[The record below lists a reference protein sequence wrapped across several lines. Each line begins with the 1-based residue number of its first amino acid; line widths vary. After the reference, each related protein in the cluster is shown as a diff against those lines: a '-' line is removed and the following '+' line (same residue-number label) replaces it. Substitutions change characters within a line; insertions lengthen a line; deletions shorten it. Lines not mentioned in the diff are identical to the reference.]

1 MKRISIFL
9 VTLFFFFSG
18 VIFASTAIELKSGQK
33 VEGELIEETAD
44 YIRMNVA
51 GVELAFYKDE
61 IKGREEKKPVPEAPI
76 KTEVQAVDH
85 KAAPALSVKK
95 VYAAY
100 QVAVQS
106 SDIKGLRKYV
116 FSQAI
121 AELDDVENA
130 AMVLNLM
137 KKMSPENVK
146 IIDEKV
152 DGETATLTATAEGM
166 FGSSRGVIS
175 FVKEEGAWKLVKE
188 NWEAGRSIET
198 KAGESENLKPPVDM
212 TVNDNAVGVAV
223 DNLPVS
229 TKQIIPKTMPEAL
242 KLAYEQSLV
251 IEEQTLQLE
260 DNKKTIAVKDDLIIA
275 SNEASIKAGEILVRE
290 FVKSQDLINIT
301 RMFVQITLCV

>member
-229 TKQIIPKTMPEAL
+229 TKQIIPKTTGMVIDGQAGDWAGVTVLIADGEGDVRESFMGEP
-242 KLAYEQSLV
+242 AYEFDV
-251 IEEQTLQLE
+251 T
-260 DNKKTIAVKDDLIIA
+260 DVKMALGEKDLY
-275 SNEASIKAGEILVRE
+275 ILTSVP
-290 FVKSQDLINIT
+290 I
-301 RMFVQITLCV
+301 

>member
-229 TKQIIPKTMPEAL
+229 TKQIIPKTTGMVIDGQAGDWAGVTVLIADGEGDVRESFMGEP
-242 KLAYEQSLV
+242 AYEFDV
-251 IEEQTLQLE
+251 T
-260 DNKKTIAVKDDLIIA
+260 DVKMALGEKDLYIL
-275 SNEASIKAGEILVRE
+275 IKFA
-290 FVKSQDLINIT
+290 Q
-301 RMFVQITLCV
+301 